1 MKKEKQPPFI
11 ILNDVRKSFSEYE
24 ILKGINLEVAD
35 NEFLILIGE
44 SGSGKSTLLSLLGGQ
59 DFANSGDVVV
69 GETRLDSNIPNSDLL
84 HYRTKITGFVYQDFN
99 LIPTL
104 TLKENITLPA
114 EISGTDYNPRRL
126 DSLIEKFGL
135 VEHQNKFPE
144 NLSGGEMQRTAIAR
158 SILLRPRLILADEP
172 TGNLDSKNS
181 QIVMKIFK
189 DLHDEGHT
197 IILVT
202 HSKKIAKSGSKIVE
216 IVNGKLKKK

>member
-24 ILKGINLEVAD
+24 ILKGIDLEVAD

-69 GETRLDSNIPNSDLL
+69 GETKLDSNIPNSDLL

-114 EISGTDYNPRRL
+114 EISGSDYNPRRL

-202 HSKKIAKSGSKIVE
+202 HSKKIAKSGNKIIE